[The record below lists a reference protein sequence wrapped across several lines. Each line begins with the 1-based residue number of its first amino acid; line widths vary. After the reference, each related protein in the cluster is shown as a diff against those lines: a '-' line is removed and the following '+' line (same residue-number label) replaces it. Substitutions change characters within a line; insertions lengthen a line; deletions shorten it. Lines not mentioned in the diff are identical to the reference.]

1 MGDHLLTV
9 VEAANYLQISKC
21 TVYRYAENN
30 ALPHIRKR
38 FGLRFRR
45 DDLDAWLERD
55 KRNCLPSLETI
66 AVDLGNPLRNAIVG
80 RGGMSELS
88 KTSKSKT
95 RFNFGYGAVYIRK
108 TKEGNPRFY
117 IDYYDADKKRVQQ
130 LVRHATS
137 MEEAEAAL
145 KQAVL
150 NEYRKLQ
157 GVEVKNGKI
166 GFKDFS
172 RIYLQDYIMTAR
184 RNWQSDKYRLD
195 KLNSYFA
202 DTDLREITPLMIER
216 FRKSRLQAGNARS
229 TTNRFLAGLKRLFS
243 IAIQEGYAETNPVK
257 AVKFF
262 SEKDRLIERILS
274 ADEEARLLEVSSGHL
289 RPILIMAL
297 NTGMRLGEI
306 LNLRWREIDLAAKII
321 RVEGAKSGR
330 LRFIPINSAL
340 FEELVAWKSRNGQSP
355 YVFPNNG
362 TGKPYTLIRRSFLT
376 ACKKTEISGFRFH
389 DTRHTF
395 ASRLIAKGVDIETVK
410 SLLGH
415 FSIVVTQRYIHSN
428 EEAQKK
434 AVEVLAPKPKE
445 TAPKE
450 ENLLHRRDTGKI
462 VNLADFKA
470 GVVNPS

>member
-1 MGDHLLTV
+1 MASL
-9 VEAANYLQISKC
+9 
-21 TVYRYAENN
+21 
-30 ALPHIRKR
+30 RK
-38 FGLRFRR
+38 
-45 DDLDAWLERD
+45 
-55 KRNCLPSLETI
+55 
-66 AVDLGNPLRNAIVG
+66 G
-80 RGGMSELS
+80 RL
-88 KTSKSKT
+88 
-95 RFNFGYGAVYIRK
+95 NFGYGAVYVRK

-117 IDYYDADKKRVQQ
+117 LDFYDADKKRVQQ

-157 GVEVKNGKI
+157 GIEVKNRKI

-172 RIYLQDYIMTAR
+172 RSYLQDYIMTSR

-195 KLNSYFA
+195 KLNAYFVDA
-202 DTDLREITPLMIER
+202 DLREITPLMIER

-229 TTNRFLAGLKRLFS
+229 TTNRFLAVLKRLFS

-262 SEKDRLIERILS
+262 SEKDRLIQRVLS
-274 ADEEARLLEVSSGHL
+274 ADEEARLLGASSARL
-289 RPILIMAL
+289 RPILITAL

-306 LNLRWREIDLAAKII
+306 LNLRWREINLDDRTI
-321 RVEGAKSGR
+321 RVEGTKSGR
-330 LRFIPINSAL
+330 LRFIPINSVL
-340 FEELVAWKSRNGQSP
+340 FEELVAWKGRNGQSP

-376 ACKKTEISGFRFH
+376 ACKKAEITGFRFH

-415 FSIVVTQRYIHSN
+415 FSVVVTQRYIHSN

-434 AVEVLAPKPKE
+434 AVELLAPKPKG
-445 TAPKE
+445 TAQKGE
-450 ENLLHRRDTGKI
+450 ILLHRRDTGKI

-470 GVVNPS
+470 GAINPS